1 MAGLVGYGGDP
12 AIVASRAE
20 IERVG
25 VLIAA
30 VADRL
35 LGGFF
40 DFLPNPVH
48 RAQVDIQVPLLLGRM
63 AKTRIALAAA
73 AENYFTADAQLA
85 HKLEDLG
92 NVIRDNPWLV
102 NLIPKGAAAKIEF
115 AGAVGFA
122 LAQVAPGATAANA
135 TRTLAAT
142 RDLEKDLSKA
152 NGVGLLVDRRVQF
165 QAVSA
170 EPQAEVHSLSTLGHS
185 LAKLNTLDAQIRVET
200 YVSPGGEKT
209 LLVLLPSTQSMLPVA
224 SANPFDLT
232 SDATLAINPEESE
245 LQEAVMRALASA
257 GAREANVILAGY
269 SLGGVLAANIASSN
283 EFNVTGVVTIGS
295 PVGHVEIPGQIPV
308 LSLQHQNDPIPA
320 LTAATNPLT
329 ENWATATRMV
339 ELNLAEPAI
348 KAHEFEHYE
357 KSLALADTSTNKG
370 VVRIREL
377 ILNQLSGSQLVSTQ
391 GFSFSR

>member
-12 AIVASRAE
+12 AIVACRTE

-25 VLIAA
+25 AVIGT
-30 VADRL
+30 VADTL
-35 LGGFF
+35 LGDFF

-48 RAQVDIQVPLLLGRM
+48 RAQVDIQVPVLLGRM
-63 AKTRIALAAA
+63 TKTRLALAAT

-92 NVIRDNPWLV
+92 NVIRDNPWIV
-102 NLIPKGAAAKIEF
+102 KLIPRGVAEKIEA
-115 AGAVGFA
+115 AGAVGFVF
-122 LAQVAPGATAANA
+122 AQLAPGATAANA

-142 RDLEKDLSKA
+142 RDLESDLSKA
-152 NGVGLLVDRRVQF
+152 NGVGLFVDRQVEF
-165 QAVSA
+165 KPVSV
-170 EPQAEVHSLSTLGHS
+170 EPQLEARSLTTLGHS
-185 LAKLNTLDAQIRVET
+185 LAKLNSLDAQIRVET

-224 SANPFDLT
+224 GANPFDLT
-232 SDATLAINPEESE
+232 TDATLAINPEESE
-245 LQEAVMRALASA
+245 LQKAVVRALASA

-295 PVGHVEIPGQIPV
+295 PVGHLEIPAQIPV
-308 LSLQHQNDPIPA
+308 LSLQHQNDPVPA
-320 LTAATNPLT
+320 MTAATNPLT

-339 ELNLAEPAI
+339 ELGIAEPAI
-348 KAHEFEHYE
+348 NAHEFEHYE
-357 KSLALADTSTNKG
+357 KTLALADTSTNRG
-370 VVRIREL
+370 LVRVREL
-377 ILNQLSGSQLVSTQ
+377 ILTQLVESQLVSTQ